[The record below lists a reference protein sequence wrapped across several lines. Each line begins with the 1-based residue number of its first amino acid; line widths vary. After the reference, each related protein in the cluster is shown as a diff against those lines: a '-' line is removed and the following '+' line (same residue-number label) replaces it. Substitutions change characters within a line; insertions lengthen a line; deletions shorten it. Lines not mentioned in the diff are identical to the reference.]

1 MNDLTIAAVAY
12 LAEGFHLL
20 ALKGKRPN
28 PNLHA
33 SWDWENSIHGLPESP
48 EDEAALDRAFDYFL
62 SGTTGVGILIPQHV
76 LVADIDTEEAA
87 ALYMDLAGA
96 LPETRVSK
104 TPNGLHVWFVAPG
117 ADQSVWLGG
126 RTLLFK
132 GFGGYVAA
140 PPSRHFDEAGHEDGV
155 YTWVGEWAGPYDF
168 LPERV
173 ERAIRDTRAMDRLD
187 SAYKDVPRERNLV
200 PIMVDGSWTGKGYGV
215 TDITGLCKAI
225 INAPDGNQNSVI
237 HWAACVCLEEGVPFN
252 ITMEQLLAAAIEG
265 NHPEH
270 RARATIAGVYKRGHR
285 A

>member
-62 SGTTGVGILIPQHV
+62 SGTTGVAILIPPHV

-87 ALYMDLAGA
+87 DLYMSLAGE
-96 LPETRVSK
+96 LPNTRTAR
-104 TPNGLHVWFVAPG
+104 TPNGLHVWFWAPG
-117 ADQSVWLGG
+117 ANSSVWLGD
-126 RTLLFK
+126 RVLLFK

-140 PPSRHFDEAGHEDGV
+140 PPSRHFGEDGKEDGV
-155 YTWVGEWAGPYDF
+155 YEWMPDARYEP
-168 LPERV
+168 LPEKIEEAIRHRKALDRLQSPYANV
-173 ERAIRDTRAMDRLD
+173 ERE
-187 SAYKDVPRERNLV
+187 KNLV
-200 PIMVDGSWTGKGYGV
+200 PLMKDGHWTWRGYGV

-225 INAPDGNQNSVI
+225 TEAPDGNQNNMI
-237 HWAACVCLEEGVPFN
+237 AWAAMQARDEGVPFDVA
-252 ITMEQLLAAAIEG
+252 MPQLLAAAIAG

-270 RARATIAGVYKRGHR
+270 RARATIRGAYKRGPR
-285 A
+285 G